1 MEHAPAFCLLPFL
14 RSPRWHRNLK
24 TKTQTQ
30 RTRDL
35 TYTCRG
41 QSLAEDPDPVG
52 QRRRRAAVRW
62 EDGDLPRRGGAGRGP
77 RGHVGRVPIPS
88 PFLDRRN
95 RDLSALGIRPP
106 RRYGRL
112 GRVQELLGAG
122 PAAAP
127 SGHRH
132 RRGHGYRKG
141 HRHGASA
148 PGYASGPPGSS
159 YLRSRGRQRHT
170 LASGGFGSQEVGGRA
185 GGHGLAKPRGCTCR
199 RR

>member
-1 MEHAPAFCLLPFL
+1 MAPKFKNKNPNPTNKGSHLHM
-14 RSPRWHRNLK
+14 PR
-24 TKTQTQ
+24 TKSG
-30 RTRDL
+30 
-35 TYTCRG
+35 RG
-41 QSLAEDPDPVG
+41 PRPS
-52 QRRRRAAVRW
+52 RAAPPESSRPLGGW
-62 EDGDLPRRGGAGRGP
+62 GPAATGRGGAGRGP
-77 RGHVGRVPIPS
+77 RGHVGRVPIPA

-127 SGHRH
+127 TGHRH